1 MNGEAIVALAVVVL
15 AIGITFWLSELRW
28 RQSKKHKKHALGL
41 KNNQGRQEQIPART
55 TSCQSETGPKNK
67 NEEMENSMKDFLA
80 NITERSYHGYYIAE
94 SVAVALVKLRK
105 TIGAEETDPEKKR
118 EKMHI
123 AYSAAIM
130 ILGSIYEITSS
141 QEEILIMG
149 LLNNIINPKK

>member
-80 NITERSYHGYYIAE
+80 NITESNA
-94 SVAVALVKLRK
+94 AALKEYLSAR
-105 TIGAEETDPEKKR
+105 TGKKR
-118 EKMHI
+118 K
-123 AYSAAIM
+123 
-130 ILGSIYEITSS
+130 
-141 QEEILIMG
+141 
-149 LLNNIINPKK
+149 LNHA